1 MLEEEHSGGTHRAVA
16 WHILIIKLQSK
27 VSVRE
32 LGKAQ
37 VVLLSAVNE
46 GSPYRFNPHTTSC
59 PPSCPSHGHGPTHR
73 HWCQGDGEGVGAAS
87 GEERV

>member
-27 VSVRE
+27 ASVRE

-46 GSPYRFNPHTTSC
+46 GSPYRFNPRTTSC
-59 PPSCPSHGHGPTHR
+59 PPSCPSHGQHR
-73 HWCQGDGEGVGAAS
+73 CQGDGEGVRAAS
-87 GEERV
+87 GGERV